1 MEYEPV
7 IGIEIHVELKTKSKR
22 FSSAPCNFGEAPNTQ
37 SIPVGLAFP
46 GTRPVVNKEAVCFG
60 IKVCQALNRNIARTL
75 YFDRKNYFYP
85 DLPKGFQI
93 TQQFHPTGTNG

>member
-37 SIPVGLAFP
+37 TIPFDLAFP

-93 TQQFHPTGTNG
+93 TQQFHPIGTNG